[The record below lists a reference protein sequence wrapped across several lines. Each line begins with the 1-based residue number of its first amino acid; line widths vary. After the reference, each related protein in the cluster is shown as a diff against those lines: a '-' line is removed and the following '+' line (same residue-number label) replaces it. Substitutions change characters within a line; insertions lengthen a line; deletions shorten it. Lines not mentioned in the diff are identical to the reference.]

1 MIRRLY
7 VIEAFL
13 GCKIDVKITK
23 RMSKDMAILA
33 DKLVR
38 SKTTDKEAL
47 KKILHILVQ
56 SPTGTLIDWANTWDK
71 N

>member
-1 MIRRLY
+1 
-7 VIEAFL
+7 
-13 GCKIDVKITK
+13 
-23 RMSKDMAILA
+23 MSKDMAILA
-33 DKLVR
+33 DKLSR